1 MSKRDILIVDDDL
14 DYLRLC
20 QAMAE
25 KEEIQASFAGS
36 EEEAW
41 SILTGNSCSMLLIAV
56 SMLGMNGYAL
66 AVLAKELQPEL
77 IVAVATDAEAAGE
90 LPDLAPLSGI
100 ATVTGKPYS
109 PEELRQL
116 VRGKEITRQPVKKS
130 SPASRRS
137 SLAASR
143 VT

>member
-14 DYLRLC
+14 DYLRLF

-41 SILTGNSCSMLLIAV
+41 SILTENSCSMLLIAV
-56 SMLGMNGYAL
+56 SMLRRNGYTL

-77 IVAVATDAEAAGE
+77 IVAVAVDPDAPGE
-90 LPDLAPLSGI
+90 LPDLAPLLGI

-116 VRGKEITRQPVKKS
+116 VRGKGDARQPVKKS
-130 SPASRRS
+130 PPASRRS
-137 SLAASR
+137 RLAASR
-143 VT
+143 VP

>member
-1 MSKRDILIVDDDL
+1 MSKRDILIVDNDR

-41 SILTGNSCSMLLIAV
+41 SILTENSCSMLLIAV
-56 SMLGMNGYAL
+56 EMLGMNGYAL

-77 IVAVATDAEAAGE
+77 IVAVATDPEAPGE

-100 ATVTGKPYS
+100 ALVTGKPYT

-116 VRGKEITRQPVKKS
+116 VRVKAGARQPVKKS
-130 SPASRRS
+130 PPSSRRS
-137 SLAASR
+137 CLAASR
-143 VT
+143 VP